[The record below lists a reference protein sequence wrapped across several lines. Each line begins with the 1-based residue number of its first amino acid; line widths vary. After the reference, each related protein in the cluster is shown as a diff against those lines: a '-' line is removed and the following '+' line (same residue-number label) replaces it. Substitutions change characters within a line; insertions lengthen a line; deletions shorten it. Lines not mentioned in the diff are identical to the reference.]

1 MTDNQTRN
9 STPSS
14 FVPMAAAN
22 ALAFLLRWLSP
33 DEEQAVQH
41 YQKLRRK
48 LIELFARRGVS
59 SSALEELADD
69 TLERAGRK
77 LATGEVIRQ
86 QEPMAYL
93 HGVAGNVLHEYW
105 RAQQQRAVREI
116 PIEEATALE
125 FDSRRQREQQE
136 HQRWLDCLDEFLSSL
151 QPEEES
157 LLRSCYHDNPQQQIA
172 NRRAAAK
179 RLNLAETGLRARLS
193 RLRHSLERK
202 VRACVERR
210 QK

>member
-1 MTDNQTRN
+1 
-9 STPSS
+9 
-14 FVPMAAAN
+14 MAAAN

-33 DEEQAVQH
+33 DEEQAVQQ

-48 LIELFARRGVS
+48 LTELFARRGVS
-59 SSALEELADD
+59 PSALEELADD
-69 TLERAGRK
+69 TLERTGRR
-77 LATGEVIRQ
+77 LAEGEVIRQ

-105 RAQQQRAVREI
+105 RALQQRAVREV
-116 PIEEATALE
+116 PIEEAASLE
-125 FDSRRQREQQE
+125 FDSERQRERQE

-151 QPEEES
+151 PPEEES
-157 LLRSCYHDNPQQQIA
+157 LLRSCYHDNPQRQFA

-179 RLNLAETGLRARLS
+179 RLNLAETGLRARLH
-193 RLRHSLERK
+193 RIRQTLERK